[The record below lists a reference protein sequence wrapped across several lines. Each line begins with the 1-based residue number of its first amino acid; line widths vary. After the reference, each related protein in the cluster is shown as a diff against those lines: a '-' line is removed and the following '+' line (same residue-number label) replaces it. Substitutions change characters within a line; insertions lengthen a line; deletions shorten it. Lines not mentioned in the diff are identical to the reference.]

1 MKGGTVKILY
11 KFSKLNPKGPF
22 AQLYATRFGNLHEMN
37 HSVEKLNT
45 LQKA

>member
-1 MKGGTVKILY
+1 MKGGTVKIQY
-11 KFSKLNPKGPF
+11 KCSKLNPKGPF